1 MHTLD
6 EFLELKPTSYLP
18 LVARMAGKGGT
29 HAEIANALGL
39 TLADF
44 GEARTLVEGFD
55 EALKLGERY
64 ADDRV
69 ESALYQSAVGYHIDT
84 EKVFHHQ
91 GIVTRAPTREF
102 IKPDTTAAKF
112 WLVNRRPDDWADKQ
126 QVDVGDYGAMLAKAA
141 RDLGVDGDK

>member
-1 MHTLD
+1 MYKLD

-29 HAEIANALGL
+29 HAEIADALGL
-39 TLADF
+39 SLADF

-55 EALKLGERY
+55 EALKLGERF

-69 ESALYQSAVGYHIDT
+69 ENALYQSAVGYHLDT
-84 EKVFHHQ
+84 EKVFHNK
-91 GIVTRAPTREF
+91 GEIVRAPTREF
-102 IKPDTTAAKF
+102 VKPDTTAAKF

-126 QVDVGDYGAMLAKAA
+126 QVDVGDYGAMLRSALAKA
-141 RDLGVDGDK
+141 GVKDEA